1 VLVVRSTSYLIGPAA
16 VNVKKGTYHAA
27 SPKQHGE
34 FQNPKPGKD
43 GVTASTSSERGT
55 QMGLI
60 WTVLAVI
67 GLIVVLQMI
76 F

>member
-1 VLVVRSTSYLIGPAA
+1 MGPAA
-16 VNVKKGTYHAA
+16 VNVEKGTNHSA
-27 SPKQHGE
+27 SPNQRGE
-34 FQNPKPGKD
+34 FHNREAGKD

>member
-1 VLVVRSTSYLIGPAA
+1 MATGNRSHP
-16 VNVKKGTYHAA
+16 
-27 SPKQHGE
+27 
-34 FQNPKPGKD
+34 
-43 GVTASTSSERGT
+43 ERWRKEGL
-55 QMGLI
+55 MGLV

>member
-1 VLVVRSTSYLIGPAA
+1 MRPGEGWGYSFNTS
-16 VNVKKGTYHAA
+16 KG
-27 SPKQHGE
+27 
-34 FQNPKPGKD
+34 
-43 GVTASTSSERGT
+43 GT
-55 QMGLI
+55 HMGLI

>member
-1 VLVVRSTSYLIGPAA
+1 MGLQLRPTS
-16 VNVKKGTYHAA
+16 KG
-27 SPKQHGE
+27 
-34 FQNPKPGKD
+34 
-43 GVTASTSSERGT
+43 GT

>member
-1 VLVVRSTSYLIGPAA
+1 MLVELAKREGRI
-16 VNVKKGTYHAA
+16 
-27 SPKQHGE
+27 
-34 FQNPKPGKD
+34 D
-43 GVTASTSSERGT
+43 
-55 QMGLI
+55 MGLI